1 MLNHKMLAKISSL
14 FSKKI
19 KSNRVAKSL
28 YVFDKY
34 TGFWGMPNIER
45 FVQTDL
51 RDEPIKVSHNS
62 DGNRDDEIINIDSRG
77 SIVVIGGSHSW
88 GGGLDKNQRY
98 SDLLASRIDRQVIN
112 MGHASLGID
121 QACIAIMKKTSKYN
135 PKIIV
140 LEQYPWAVIRILN
153 GYVNGYIKPLFSID
167 DTGNLK
173 LKKVPRIMSF
183 PFARKVLG
191 SYYAF
196 KKELQEYR
204 SGIDLQSNYD
214 PLTDPIFL
222 YWKINHYD
230 YLYTLL
236 EKILVVIRDYCRQH
250 NIYLLLALG
259 AIHQQFIGRN
269 NSKLIDYELPRK
281 KLAEILEK
289 LEINYIDM
297 TDEMMKN
304 HTDEAPVI
312 FHDGH
317 INAKGND
324 VFANVIESELK
335 LRGWV

>member
-1 MLNHKMLAKISSL
+1 MFRKITSL

-28 YVFDKY
+28 YKFDEY
-34 TGFWGMPNIER
+34 TGFWGMPDIER
-45 FVQTDL
+45 DVQTDL
-51 RDEPIKVSHNS
+51 RDEPINVSHNS
-62 DGNRDDEIINIDSRG
+62 DGNRDNEISEIDPKG

-88 GGGLDKNQRY
+88 GGGLDKKQRY
-98 SDLLASRIDRQVIN
+98 SDLLATKTGKQVIN

-135 PKIIV
+135 PRFIV
-140 LEQYPWAVIRILN
+140 IEQYPWAVIRILS
-153 GYVNGYIKPLFSID
+153 GYVNGYVKPVFSID
-167 DTGNLK
+167 DSGNLK
-173 LKKVPRIMSF
+173 LKKVPKIMRFSVT
-183 PFARKVLG
+183 RKILG

-204 SGIDLQSNYD
+204 SGIDLQNNYD

-236 EKILVVIRDYCRQH
+236 EKILIVIRDYCRQH
-250 NIYLLLALG
+250 NIHLLLALG
-259 AIHQQFIGRN
+259 AIHQQFIGTN
-269 NSKLIDYELPRK
+269 NSELIDYELPRK
-281 KLAEILEK
+281 RLADILDK
-289 LEINYIDM
+289 LEINYVDM

-304 HTDEAPVI
+304 HSNEEPVI

-324 VFANVIESELK
+324 VFANVLQSEFK
-335 LRGWV
+335 SRGWV

>member
-1 MLNHKMLAKISSL
+1 MLIKITNL
-14 FSKKI
+14 FSNKI
-19 KSNRVAKSL
+19 KANRVAKSL
-28 YVFDKY
+28 YEFDVD

-45 FVQTDL
+45 NVQTDL
-51 RDEPIKVSHNS
+51 RNAPINVSHNS
-62 DGNRDDEIINIDSRG
+62 DGNRDDEISELDPKG

-98 SDLLASRIDRQVIN
+98 SELLATRTGQQVIN

-135 PKIIV
+135 PRLIII
-140 LEQYPWAVIRILN
+140 EQYPWAVIRVLN
-153 GYVNGYIKPLFSID
+153 GYVNGYVKPLFSID
-167 DTGNLK
+167 DSGNLK
-173 LKKVPRIMSF
+173 LKKVPKIMRF
-183 PFARKVLG
+183 PIIRKVLG

-204 SGIDLQSNYD
+204 SGIDLQNNYD

-236 EKILVVIRDYCRQH
+236 EKILIVIRDYCRQH
-250 NIYLLLALG
+250 NIHLLLALG
-259 AIHQQFIGRN
+259 AIHQQFIGLN
-269 NSKLIDYELPRK
+269 DSELIDYDLPRK
-281 KLAEILEK
+281 RLAVILDK
-289 LEINYIDM
+289 LEINYVDM
-297 TDEMMKN
+297 TDEMMRN
-304 HTDEAPVI
+304 HSNEEPVI

-324 VFANVIESELK
+324 VFANVLQSEIK
-335 LRGWV
+335 SRGWI